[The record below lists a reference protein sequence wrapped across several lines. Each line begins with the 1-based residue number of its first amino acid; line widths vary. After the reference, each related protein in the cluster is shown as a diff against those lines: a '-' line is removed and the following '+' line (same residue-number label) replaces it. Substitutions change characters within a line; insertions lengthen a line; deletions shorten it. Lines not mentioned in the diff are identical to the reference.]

1 MRIPSTL
8 SSIPERAWL
17 FVFAGIFVLGV
28 VGSYVLHIDARLVE
42 QKIVSKQR
50 EVSSLLQL
58 KDTYETRKR
67 DTQKSLQKA
76 ESGGTSLATVEGIVS
91 KTLVGGKL
99 TTLKPAT
106 LKEEKGTQ
114 QMVIELRI
122 TGAPLGE
129 IVSFLKVAETAG
141 FHVKRLQL
149 TVPQA
154 NPAALDMA
162 VMMTQGAGA

>member
-1 MRIPSTL
+1 MPPAL
-8 SSIPERAWL
+8 LLVPERVWL
-17 FVFAGIFVLGV
+17 LVFAGIFFLAAAA
-28 VGSYVLHIDARLVE
+28 SYVLQTDARAME
-42 QKIVSKQR
+42 QKIISKQR
-50 EVSSLLQL
+50 EVSLVLQL
-58 KDTYETRKR
+58 KDTYETRTR
-67 DTQKSLQKA
+67 STEKSLQKA
-76 ESGGTSLATVEGIVS
+76 ESVGMSLASVQSIVT

-114 QMVIELRI
+114 QMAIELSV

-129 IVSFLKVAETAG
+129 VVSFLKAAETAG

-154 NPAALDMA
+154 SPTALDMHVIMA
-162 VMMTQGAGA
+162 QA